1 MIDKDTLGGRIT
13 ILRNAKQL
21 SQKSLAEQLGVST
34 TAICKWEQNAC
45 SPTRSNLIALCHFFS
60 TSASWIVMGMEQGP
74 GLGGRGS
81 SLRGPLVT
89 GLGTPAL
96 GLRLGRQQEHGS
108 GYPER
113 ESHRGANSGPCHREA
128 LERR

>member
-1 MIDKDTLGGRIT
+1 MKGHDMIDKDTLGGRIT

-60 TSASWIVMGMEQGP
+60 TSASWIVMGMEQV
-74 GLGGRGS
+74 S
-81 SLRGPLVT
+81 SKTSERITEKLNQYFSDSEILAFEHLVD
-89 GLGTPAL
+89 
-96 GLRLGRQQEHGS
+96 
-108 GYPER
+108 
-113 ESHRGANSGPCHREA
+113 
-128 LERR
+128 

>member
-34 TAICKWEQNAC
+34 TAICKWEQNAG

-60 TSASWIVMGMEQGP
+60 TSASWIVMGMEQV
-74 GLGGRGS
+74 S
-81 SLRGPLVT
+81 SKTSERITEKLNQYFSDSEILAFEHLVDEM
-89 GLGTPAL
+89 AL
-96 GLRLGRQQEHGS
+96 S
-108 GYPER
+108 
-113 ESHRGANSGPCHREA
+113 
-128 LERR
+128 RRKMAQGKKMNHNNNGN

>member
-60 TSASWIVMGMEQGP
+60 TSASWIVMGMEQV
-74 GLGGRGS
+74 S
-81 SLRGPLVT
+81 SKTSERITEKLNQYFSDSEILAFEHLVDELT
-89 GLGTPAL
+89 L
-96 GLRLGRQQEHGS
+96 S
-108 GYPER
+108 
-113 ESHRGANSGPCHREA
+113 
-128 LERR
+128 RRKMAQGKKINHNNNGN